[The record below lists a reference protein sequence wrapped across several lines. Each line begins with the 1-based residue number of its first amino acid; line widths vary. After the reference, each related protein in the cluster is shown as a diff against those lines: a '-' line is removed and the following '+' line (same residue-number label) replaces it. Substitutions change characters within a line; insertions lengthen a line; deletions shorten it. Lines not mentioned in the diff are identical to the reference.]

1 MADALHRLSLRLSR
15 LAVTLAGIIVYLFLA
30 LPVVVIVL
38 SAFSPEPYPQFPPQ
52 GLSLRWFEALLQDP
66 AWTESLWVSLLL
78 LAIVTPL
85 TVVLGT
91 FAAWSLARLNFRYR
105 EALQAFIL
113 SPLMIPQVVLG
124 IALLYV
130 LTAAGIAGT
139 LSGLAIGHAVVALPY
154 VVRTVSVSL
163 AAMDKRLESVAMS
176 LGAGR
181 WYTFRTVTLPLIKPG
196 ILAGAVFAAV
206 TSFGEVSVSLF
217 MTAPGTITVPVQV
230 FNYVDQTFDP
240 TVNAISVIFI
250 VIAILLLMV
259 IEKTIGLVKLNQSG

>member
-1 MADALHRLSLRLSR
+1 MVTDSRILRRLTQGL
-15 LAVTLAGIIVYLFLA
+15 VTLAGILVYLFLA
-30 LPVVVIVL
+30 LPVGVIVL

-52 GLSLRWFEALLQDP
+52 GFSLRWFSALMDD
-66 AWTESLWVSLLL
+66 AGWRESLSISMILLL
-78 LAIVTPL
+78 VVTPL
-85 TVVLGT
+85 TVILGT
-91 FAAWSLARLNFRYR
+91 FAAWALARLEFRYR
-105 EALQAFIL
+105 ETLQAFIL

-130 LTAAGIAGT
+130 LTAAGIAG
-139 LSGLAIGHAVVALPY
+139 LVSGLVIGHIVVALPY

-163 AAMDKRLESVAMS
+163 AAMDRRLEAVSMS

-181 WYTFRTVTLPLIKPG
+181 WYTFRHVTLPLIKPG
-196 ILAGAVFAAV
+196 MLAGAVFAGV

-217 MTAPGTITVPVQV
+217 LSAPDTITVPVRI

-250 VIAILLLMV
+250 VIAVLILLA
-259 IEKTIGLVKLNQSG
+259 IERTIGLVKIL

>member
-1 MADALHRLSLRLSR
+1 MDKTQSLAQRLTQFG
-15 LAVTLAGIIVYLFLA
+15 VTLAGIVIYAFLA
-30 LPVVVIVL
+30 LPVLVIVL

-52 GLSLRWFEALLQDP
+52 GFSLRWFSALLQDDGWI
-66 AWTESLWVSLLL
+66 ASLWISALLL
-78 LAIVTPL
+78 VIVTPI

-91 FAAWSLARLNFRYR
+91 FAAWSLARLEFRYR

-130 LTAAGIAGT
+130 LTAAGIAGMI
-139 LSGLAIGHAVVALPY
+139 SGLVIGHVEVALQY
-154 VVRTVSVSL
+154 VERNVSLRL
-163 AAMDKRLESVAMS
+163 AAMDKRLEELSMRLDCGS
-176 LGAGR
+176 
-181 WYTFRTVTLPLIKPG
+181 WYTFRHVTLPLIKPG

-217 MTAPGTITVPVQV
+217 LSAPDTITVPVRV

-250 VIAILLLMV
+250 IFAVLILMV
-259 IEKTIGLVKLNQSG
+259 IEKTIGLVKLS

>member
-1 MADALHRLSLRLSR
+1 MDSPHKLSYRLGHFGVR
-15 LAVTLAGIIVYLFLA
+15 VAGILIYVFLA
-30 LPVVVIVL
+30 LPVLVIVL

-52 GLSLRWFEALLQDP
+52 GVSLRWFSALLQD
-66 AWTESLWVSLLL
+66 AGWIESLWISALLL
-78 LAIVTPL
+78 VIVTPV
-85 TVVLGT
+85 TVMLGT
-91 FAAWSLARLNFRYR
+91 GAAWALARVDFRYR
-105 EALQAFIL
+105 QVLQAFIL

-130 LTAAGIAGT
+130 LTATGIAGMV
-139 LSGLAIGHAVVALPY
+139 SGLVIGHVVVALPY

-163 AAMDKRLESVAMS
+163 MAMDQRLEAVAMS

-181 WYTFRTVTLPLIKPG
+181 WYSFLHVTLPLIKPG

-217 MTAPGTITVPVQV
+217 LSAPDTITVPVRV

-240 TVNAISVIFI
+240 TVNAISVVFI
-250 VIAILLLMV
+250 AVAVLILVV
-259 IEKTIGLVKLNQSG
+259 IEKTIGLVKLN

>member
-1 MADALHRLSLRLSR
+1 MDNHRSLSQRLSHIGLMLVSI
-15 LAVTLAGIIVYLFLA
+15 LIYFFLA
-30 LPVVVIVL
+30 LPVLVIVL

-52 GLSLRWFEALLQDP
+52 GFSLRWFSALLEDDG
-66 AWTESLWVSLLL
+66 WTQSLWISLVLL
-78 LAIVTPL
+78 VIVTPI

-91 FAAWSLARLNFRYR
+91 FAAWSLARLDFRYR

-130 LTAAGIAGT
+130 LTAAGIAGMI
-139 LSGLAIGHAVVALPY
+139 SGLVIGHAVVALPY

-163 AAMDKRLESVAMS
+163 AAADKRLEAVSMS

-181 WYTFRTVTLPLIKPG
+181 WYTFRHVTLPLIKPG
-196 ILAGAVFAAV
+196 IMAGAVFAAV
-206 TSFGEVSVSLF
+206 TSFGEVSISLF
-217 MTAPGTITVPVQV
+217 LTGPDTITVPVRV

-250 VIAILLLMV
+250 VVAVLILMV
-259 IEKTIGLVKLNQSG
+259 IEKTIGLVKLS

>member
-1 MADALHRLSLRLSR
+1 MFTDRTPRVRLQRWLL
-15 LAVTLAGIIVYLFLA
+15 TLAGTGVYAFLA
-30 LPVVVIVL
+30 LPVLVILL
-38 SAFSPEPYPQFPPQ
+38 SAFSPQPYPQFPPQ
-52 GLSLRWFEALLQDP
+52 GISLRWFRALLDDP
-66 AWTESLWVSLLL
+66 GWLDSLKVSVVLLL
-78 LAIVTPL
+78 VVTPL
-85 TVVLGT
+85 TVLIGT
-91 FAAWSLARLNFRYR
+91 FAAWALARLQFRHR

-130 LTAAGIAGT
+130 LTAAGLAGT
-139 LSGLAIGHAVVALPY
+139 LSGLVIGHMVVALPY

-163 AAMDKRLESVAMS
+163 AAMDRRLETVAMS

-181 WYTFRTVTLPLIKPG
+181 WYSFRHVTLPLIKPG
-196 ILAGAVFAAV
+196 MLAGAVFAGV

-217 MTAPGTITVPVQV
+217 LSAPETITIPIRV

-250 VIAILLLMV
+250 LLAVLILLV
-259 IEKTIGLVKLNQSG
+259 IERTMGLVKLL

>member
-1 MADALHRLSLRLSR
+1 MDNTQSLAQRLTQFG
-15 LAVTLAGIIVYLFLA
+15 VTLAGIVIYAFLA
-30 LPVVVIVL
+30 LPVLVIVL

-52 GLSLRWFEALLQDP
+52 GFSLRWFSALLQDEGWI
-66 AWTESLWVSLLL
+66 ASLWISALLL
-78 LAIVTPL
+78 VIVTPI

-91 FAAWSLARLNFRYR
+91 FAAWSLTRLEFRYR

-130 LTAAGIAGT
+130 LTAAGIAGMI
-139 LSGLAIGHAVVALPY
+139 SGLVIGHVVVALPY

-163 AAMDKRLESVAMS
+163 AAMDKRLEAVSMS

-181 WYTFRTVTLPLIKPG
+181 WYTFRHVTLPLIKPG

-217 MTAPGTITVPVQV
+217 LSAPDTITVPVRV

-250 VIAILLLMV
+250 IFAVLILMV
-259 IEKTIGLVKLNQSG
+259 IEKTIGLVKLS

>member
-1 MADALHRLSLRLSR
+1 MVSDRSLTLRLSR
-15 LAVTLAGIIVYLFLA
+15 LAATAAGVLVYLFLA
-30 LPVVVIVL
+30 LPVLVIAL
-38 SAFSPEPYPQFPPQ
+38 SAFSPDPYPQFPPH
-52 GLSLRWFEALLQDP
+52 GFSLRWFEALMQDEG
-66 AWTESLWVSLLL
+66 WMTSLSVSALLL
-78 LAIVTPL
+78 VVATPVT
-85 TVVLGT
+85 VALGT
-91 FAAWSLARLNFRYR
+91 FAAWALARLEFRYR
-105 EALQAFIL
+105 GALQAFIL

-139 LSGLAIGHAVVALPY
+139 LSGLVIGHVVVALPY

-163 AAMDKRLESVAMS
+163 AVMDRRLEAVSMS

-181 WYTFRTVTLPLIKPG
+181 WYSFRKVTLPLIKPG
-196 ILAGAVFAAV
+196 IMAGAVFAAV

-217 MTAPGTITVPVQV
+217 LSAPDTITVPVRV

-250 VIAILLLMV
+250 LLAVLLLVV
-259 IEKTIGLVKLNQSG
+259 IEKTLGLVRLM

>member
-1 MADALHRLSLRLSR
+1 MGSDRNLMLRLSQI
-15 LAVTLAGIIVYLFLA
+15 LASFAGILVYLFLA
-30 LPVVVIVL
+30 LPVLVIVL
-38 SAFSPEPYPQFPPQ
+38 SAFSPEAYPQFPPQ
-52 GLSLRWFEALLQDP
+52 GISLRWFYALLDD
-66 AWTESLWVSLLL
+66 ESWRDSLIISVILL
-78 LAIVTPL
+78 VVVTPI
-85 TVVLGT
+85 TVMLGT
-91 FAAWSLARLNFRYR
+91 FAAWALARLEFRYR

-130 LTAAGIAGT
+130 LTAAGIAGMI
-139 LSGLAIGHAVVALPY
+139 SGLVIGHIVVALPY

-163 AAMDKRLESVAMS
+163 AAMDRRLEAVSMS

-181 WYTFRTVTLPLIKPG
+181 WYTFQHVTLPLIKPG
-196 ILAGAVFAAV
+196 MVAGAVFAGV

-217 MTAPGTITVPVQV
+217 LSAPDTITIPVRV

-250 VIAILLLMV
+250 VVAVAILMV
-259 IEKTIGLVKLNQSG
+259 IEKTIGLVKIL

>member
-1 MADALHRLSLRLSR
+1 MAPDRNLSRRLSR
-15 LAVTLAGIIVYLFLA
+15 LAVTGAGALVYLFLA
-30 LPVVVIVL
+30 LPVLVIVL
-38 SAFSPEPYPQFPPQ
+38 SAFSPDPYPQFPPR
-52 GLSLRWFEALLQDP
+52 GFSLRWFEALMQDP
-66 AWTESLWVSLLL
+66 AWMESLVISALL
-78 LAIVTPL
+78 LAIVTPV
-85 TVVLGT
+85 TVALGT
-91 FAAWSLARLNFRYR
+91 FAAWALARLEFRYR
-105 EALQAFIL
+105 GALQAFIL

-139 LSGLAIGHAVVALPY
+139 LSSLVIGHIVVALTY

-163 AAMDKRLESVAMS
+163 AAMDRRLEAVAMS

-181 WYTFRTVTLPLIKPG
+181 WYTFRKVTLPLIKPG

-217 MTAPGTITVPVQV
+217 LSAPDTVTVPVRV

-250 VIAILLLMV
+250 AIAVLLLVV
-259 IEKTIGLVKLNQSG
+259 IEKTLGLVKLM

>member
-1 MADALHRLSLRLSR
+1 MDKTQSLSQRLTQFG
-15 LAVTLAGIIVYLFLA
+15 VTLAGMVIYAFLA
-30 LPVVVIVL
+30 LPVLVIVL

-52 GLSLRWFEALLQDP
+52 GFSLRWFSALLQDEGWI
-66 AWTESLWVSLLL
+66 ASLWISALL
-78 LAIVTPL
+78 LAIVTPV

-91 FAAWSLARLNFRYR
+91 FAAWSLARLEFRYR

-130 LTAAGIAGT
+130 LTAAGIAGMI
-139 LSGLAIGHAVVALPY
+139 SGLVLGHVVVALPY

-163 AAMDKRLESVAMS
+163 ASMDKRLEAVSMS

-181 WYTFRTVTLPLIKPG
+181 WYTFRHVTLPLIKPG

-217 MTAPGTITVPVQV
+217 LSAPDTITVPVRV

-250 VIAILLLMV
+250 IFAVLILMV
-259 IEKTIGLVKLNQSG
+259 IEKTIGLVKLS